1 MNHSK
6 ITLTPNELANMMQQG
21 EPIQIV
27 DVRSPSEFASG
38 HIPTAINI
46 PMEEVEARL
55 SDLNPNE
62 RLVLVC
68 QMGDRASITCEL
80 LREKRSDAKVLEGGT
95 DAWVSTGHEIVT
107 STRTRWS
114 IERQV
119 RLTVGLLVLLFSSLA
134 FFVHPFWIFGT
145 MFFGAGLTFAG
156 LTNFCGMAA
165 LYSLMPWN
173 RPAST
178 RKETQKLGAA

>member
-1 MNHSK
+1 
-6 ITLTPNELANMMQQG
+6 MMEQG

-27 DVRSPSEFASG
+27 DVRSPSEYASG

-68 QMGDRASITCEL
+68 QMGDRASMTCEL
-80 LREKRSDAKVLEGGT
+80 LKEKRSDAKVLEGGT
-95 DAWVSTGHEIVT
+95 DAWVSTGHEVVR
-107 STRTRWS
+107 SSRSRWS

-119 RLTVGLLVLLFSSLA
+119 RLTVGILVLLFSTLA
-134 FFVHPFWIFGT
+134 VFLHPFWAFGA

-165 LYSLMPWN
+165 VYSLMPWN
-173 RPAST
+173 RPASPRRET
-178 RKETQKLGAA
+178 RKLGTV